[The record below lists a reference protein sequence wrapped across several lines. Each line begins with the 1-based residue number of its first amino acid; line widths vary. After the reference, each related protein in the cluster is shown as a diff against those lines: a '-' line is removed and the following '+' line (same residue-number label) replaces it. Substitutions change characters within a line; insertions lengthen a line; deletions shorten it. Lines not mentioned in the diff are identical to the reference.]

1 MKKGLKF
8 FLLVFGLC
16 AVMGFITLMEVI
28 DFDLFSKVFLF
39 IKSPASWFVGLSLA
53 YAISNFFQK
62 RIIRFFSK
70 KKNVDEKT
78 SEGNFEIF
86 LVTLILTSLMTPFIK
101 QLAVYFFTNFF
112 IYFHVIMLQ
121 SMIILYLFFKLKNN
135 YEISSKYFLT
145 SEVIA
150 LIFTAII
157 LYFVA

>member
-39 IKSPASWFVGLSLA
+39 IKSPSSWFVGLSLA